1 MRAPCSTKPAM
12 AFASSSCSTLTR
24 EMLVSRGNRT
34 RAIIPVGCAPFSA
47 GGRYAGTSQSVG
59 RVPRSFS
66 YKDEQVCGPATPTR
80 TPPALRRNPARTN
93 ASFKSSQVKSS
104 QVRVKFI
111 QSQQKKVFN
120 LKYVKGS
127 TSYTFIT
134 LLDTPH
140 VSSISSQQKPSTFL
154 RGLSCASIHTE

>member
-24 EMLVSRGNRT
+24 EMLGWRENRT
-34 RAIIPVGCAPFSA
+34 RAIIPETSKCADQPHQLVHHRPFGETREDQHLFLS
-47 GGRYAGTSQSVG
+47 SQV
-59 RVPRSFS
+59 
-66 YKDEQVCGPATPTR
+66 
-80 TPPALRRNPARTN
+80 N
-93 ASFKSSQVKSS
+93 SSQVKSS
-104 QVRVKFI
+104 SSSSSSQVKFI
-111 QSQQKKVFN
+111 QTQQKKVFN

-154 RGLSCASIHTE
+154 RGLSCASIHTEYYVCLLYTSDAADE